1 MKLYGNPMS
10 TCTRKVLI
18 VLAEK
23 GREAEFIHVDLQKHE
38 QKSPA
43 HLARQPFG
51 VVPALEMDDGFM
63 MYESRAIARFLDRTL
78 PGTQLTP
85 ADPKAYA
92 LMEQFMGVEQS
103 YFSGPAMKIVMERF
117 FNTNNEE
124 NVAKGRE
131 GVKKPLQVI
140 DAELAKRP
148 FLAGNDFS
156 LAEVCWAPYMEY
168 LFIVGEK
175 DLVAPYKNVM
185 AWWDR
190 VSNRPSV
197 KKAHGR

>member
-10 TCTRKVLI
+10 TCTRKVLT

-23 GREAEFIHVDLQKHE
+23 GHQAEFVNIDLMKHE
-38 QKSPA
+38 QKTPE
-43 HLARQPFG
+43 HIARQPFG
-51 VVPALEMDDGFM
+51 VVPALELDDGFI

-78 PGTQLTP
+78 PGPSLTP

-92 LMEQFMGVEQS
+92 LMEQFIGVEQS
-103 YFSGPAMKIVMERF
+103 YFSGQAMKIVMERF
-117 FNTNNEE
+117 RGTNNEE
-124 NVAKGRE
+124 NIAKGRE
-131 GVKKPLQVI
+131 GMKRPLEVL
-140 DAELAKRP
+140 DAALANRP
-148 FLAGNDFS
+148 FLAGNDFT
-156 LAEVCWAPYMEY
+156 LAEVCFAPYMEY
-168 LFIVGEK
+168 LFAMGEK
-175 DLVAPYKNVM
+175 DSVAPYKNVM

>member
-10 TCTRKVLI
+10 TCTRKVLT

-23 GREAEFIHVDLQKHE
+23 GREVEFINIDLSKHE
-38 QKSPA
+38 QKTPA

-51 VVPALEMDDGFM
+51 VVPALELDDGFM
-63 MYESRAIARFLDRTL
+63 MYESRAISRFLDRTL
-78 PGTQLTP
+78 PGTSLTP

-117 FNTNNEE
+117 RGTNNEQ
-124 NVAKGRE
+124 NIALGRE
-131 GVKKPLQVI
+131 GVKRPLEVI
-140 DAELAKRP
+140 DAALASRP
-148 FLAGNDFS
+148 FLAGNDFT
-156 LAEVCWAPYMEY
+156 LAEVVWAPYMEY
-168 LFIVGEK
+168 LFMMGEK

-197 KKAHGR
+197 KKAFGK

>member
-10 TCTRKVLI
+10 TCTRKVLT

-23 GREAEFIHVDLQKHE
+23 GHQAEFINIDLMKHE
-38 QKSPA
+38 QKTPE
-43 HLARQPFG
+43 HIARQPFG
-51 VVPALEMDDGFM
+51 VVPALELDDGFI

-78 PGTQLTP
+78 PGPSLTP
-85 ADPKAYA
+85 VDPKAYA
-92 LMEQFMGVEQS
+92 LMEQFIGVEQS
-103 YFSGPAMKIVMERF
+103 YFSGQAMKIVMERF
-117 FNTNNEE
+117 RGTNNEE

-131 GVKKPLQVI
+131 GMKRPLEVL
-140 DAELAKRP
+140 DAALANRP
-148 FLAGNDFS
+148 FLAGNDFT
-156 LAEVCWAPYMEY
+156 LAEVCFAPYMEY
-168 LFIVGEK
+168 LFAMGEK
-175 DLVAPYKNVM
+175 DTIAPYKNVM

>member
-1 MKLYGNPMS
+1 MKLHGNPMS
-10 TCTRKVLI
+10 TCTRKVLT

-23 GREAEFIHVDLQKHE
+23 GREAELVNIDLMKGE

-43 HLARQPFG
+43 HVARQPFG
-51 VVPALEMDDGFM
+51 VVPALELDDGFV
-63 MYESRAIARFLDRTL
+63 MYESRAISRFLDRTL
-78 PGTQLTP
+78 PGPSLTP

-92 LMEQFMGVEQS
+92 LMEQFIGVEQS

-117 FNTNNEE
+117 RGTNNEE
-124 NVAKGRE
+124 NIAKGRE
-131 GVKKPLQVI
+131 GL
-140 DAELAKRP
+140 KRP
-148 FLAGNDFS
+148 LEVLDAALATRPYLAGNDFT
-156 LAEVCWAPYMEY
+156 LAEVCFAPYMDY
-168 LFIVGEK
+168 LFGVGEK
-175 DLVAPYKNVM
+175 DTVAPYKNVM

>member
-10 TCTRKVLI
+10 TCTRKVLT

-23 GREAEFIHVDLQKHE
+23 GHQAEFVNIDLMKHE
-38 QKSPA
+38 QKTPE
-43 HLARQPFG
+43 HIARHPFG
-51 VVPALEMDDGFM
+51 VVPALELDDGFI

-78 PGTQLTP
+78 PGPSLTP

-92 LMEQFMGVEQS
+92 LMEQFIGVEQS
-103 YFSGPAMKIVMERF
+103 YFSNQAMKIVMERF
-117 FNTNNEE
+117 RGTNNEE
-124 NVAKGRE
+124 NIAKGRE
-131 GVKKPLQVI
+131 GMKRPLEVL
-140 DAELAKRP
+140 DAALANRP
-148 FLAGNDFS
+148 FLAGNDFT
-156 LAEVCWAPYMEY
+156 LAEVCFAPYMEY
-168 LFIVGEK
+168 LFAMGEK
-175 DLVAPYKNVM
+175 DTVAPYKNVM